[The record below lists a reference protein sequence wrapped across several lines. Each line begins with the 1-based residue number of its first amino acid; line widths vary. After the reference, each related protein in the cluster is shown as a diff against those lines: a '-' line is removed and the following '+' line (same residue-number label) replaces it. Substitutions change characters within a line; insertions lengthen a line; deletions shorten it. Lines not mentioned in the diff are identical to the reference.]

1 MMLFI
6 LTGDVQIGK
15 TRWLQRLVD
24 DLGAHGVPTF
34 GVIAPGQWVPRRN
47 PAPDEGPFDK
57 LGIDNVLLPEGTVV
71 PFARRADLARES
83 GTFDEG
89 SQAAQ
94 AELAWHISDEAIA
107 VVNNHFAKTLE
118 ELGRSGDIGRSGAGA
133 LGNVAA
139 GARAGHASTSK
150 RSDPRAHAPTGGAN
164 GAKPDGAGT
173 APAGGL
179 LVVDELGRLELLH
192 DQGLTAAVALL
203 ECGPTLHFPHAL
215 AVVRDY
221 LLPQAVQRFGAA
233 WNGAT
238 VIGPTEQALA
248 LVESAVLNKAPA
260 AASTHD
266 LAEAKR
272 QIDSI
277 LHKLRETKKTLE
289 AKDHPER
296 LKAQITLASRR
307 IEALT
312 LANSLVETELTRR

>member
-1 MMLFI
+1 MLFI

-15 TRWLQRLVD
+15 TRWLQRLVT
-24 DLGAHGVPTF
+24 DLDARGAALF
-34 GVIAPGQWVPRRN
+34 GVIAPGQWAPRRN
-47 PAPDEGPFDK
+47 PAPDKDPFDK

-107 VVNNHFAKTLE
+107 VVNGHFAKALE
-118 ELGRSGDIGRSGAGA
+118 EKAGGEGAKRRD
-133 LGNVAA
+133 VEQ
-139 GARAGHASTSK
+139 GARAAE
-150 RSDPRAHAPTGGAN
+150 PEGA
-164 GAKPDGAGT
+164 
-173 APAGGL
+173 L

-192 DQGLTAAVALL
+192 DQGLTAAVTLL
-203 ECGPTLHFPHAL
+203 ECGPTRHFPHAL

-221 LLPQAVQRFGAA
+221 LLPQAVRRFGTA
-233 WNGAT
+233 WNGIT

-248 LVESAVLNKAPA
+248 LVESTVLEGASAPA
-260 AASTHD
+260 SAHD
-266 LAEAKR
+266 LTEAKR
-272 QIDSI
+272 QIGSI

-289 AKDHPER
+289 AKEHPER
-296 LKAQITLASRR
+296 LKAQITLADRR

-312 LANSLVETELTRR
+312 LANSLVEAELTRRLAP

>member
-1 MMLFI
+1 MLFI

-15 TRWLQRLVD
+15 TRWLQRLVA
-24 DLGAHGVPTF
+24 DLDARGAAPF
-34 GVIAPGQWVPRRN
+34 GVIAPGQWAPRRN
-47 PAPDEGPFDK
+47 PAPDEEPFDK

-71 PFARRADLARES
+71 PFARRADLARKS

-107 VVNNHFAKTLE
+107 VVNGHFAKALKGMDGGE
-118 ELGRSGDIGRSGAGA
+118 GAKAAEPSGA
-133 LGNVAA
+133 
-139 GARAGHASTSK
+139 
-150 RSDPRAHAPTGGAN
+150 
-164 GAKPDGAGT
+164 
-173 APAGGL
+173 L

-192 DQGLTAAVALL
+192 GQGLTAAVTLL
-203 ECGPTLHFPHAL
+203 ECGPTRHFPHAL

-221 LLPQAVQRFGAA
+221 LLPQAVRRFGSA
-233 WNGAT
+233 WNGVT

-248 LVESAVLNKAPA
+248 LVESAVLEGAPA
-260 AASTHD
+260 PASAHD

-289 AKDHPER
+289 AKEHPER
-296 LKAQITLASRR
+296 LKAQITLANRR

-312 LANSLVETELTRR
+312 LANSLVEAELTRRLAP

>member
-1 MMLFI
+1 MLFI

-15 TRWLQRLVD
+15 TRWLQRLVA
-24 DLGAHGVPTF
+24 DLDARGAAPF
-34 GVIAPGQWVPRRN
+34 GVIAPGQWAPRRN
-47 PAPDEGPFDK
+47 PAPDEEPFDK

-83 GTFDEG
+83 GAYDED

-107 VVNNHFAKTLE
+107 VVNGHFAKALE
-118 ELGRSGDIGRSGAGA
+118 EKAG
-133 LGNVAA
+133 GE
-139 GARAGHASTSK
+139 
-150 RSDPRAHAPTGGAN
+150 
-164 GAKPDGAGT
+164 GAKAAALLGA
-173 APAGGL
+173 L

-203 ECGPTLHFPHAL
+203 ECGPTRHFPHAL

-221 LLPQAVQRFGAA
+221 LLPQAVQRFGIA
-233 WNGAT
+233 WNGVT

-248 LVESAVLNKAPA
+248 LVESAVLEGAPA
-260 AASTHD
+260 PASAHD
-266 LAEAKR
+266 LTEAKR

-277 LHKLRETKKTLE
+277 LHKLRETKKALE
-289 AKDHPER
+289 AKEHPER
-296 LKAQITLASRR
+296 LKAQITLANRR

-312 LANSLVETELTRR
+312 LANSLVEAELIRR

>member
-1 MMLFI
+1 MLFI

-15 TRWLQRLVD
+15 TRWLQRLVA
-24 DLGAHGVPTF
+24 DLDARDAAPF
-34 GVIAPGQWVPRRN
+34 GVIAPGQWAPRRN
-47 PAPDEGPFDK
+47 PAPDEDPFDK

-107 VVNNHFAKTLE
+107 VVNGHFAKALKE
-118 ELGRSGDIGRSGAGA
+118 IPGGEGAKRRDAELSGA
-133 LGNVAA
+133 
-139 GARAGHASTSK
+139 
-150 RSDPRAHAPTGGAN
+150 
-164 GAKPDGAGT
+164 
-173 APAGGL
+173 L

-192 DQGLTAAVALL
+192 DQGLTAAVTLL
-203 ECGPTLHFPHAL
+203 ECGPTRHFPHAL

-221 LLPQAVQRFGAA
+221 LLPQAVRRFGAA
-233 WNGAT
+233 WNGAA

-248 LVESAVLNKAPA
+248 LVESAVLEGAPA
-260 AASTHD
+260 PASAHD

-277 LHKLRETKKTLE
+277 LHKLRETKKALE
-289 AKDHPER
+289 AKEHPER
-296 LKAQITLASRR
+296 LKAQITLANRR

-312 LANSLVETELTRR
+312 LANSLVEAELTRR

>member
-1 MMLFI
+1 MLFI

-15 TRWLQRLVD
+15 TRWLQRLVA
-24 DLGAHGVPTF
+24 DLDARGAAPF
-34 GVIAPGQWVPRRN
+34 GVIAPGQWAPRRN
-47 PAPDEGPFDK
+47 PAPDEEPFDK

-107 VVNNHFAKTLE
+107 VVNGHFAKALE
-118 ELGRSGDIGRSGAGA
+118 EKAG
-133 LGNVAA
+133 GE
-139 GARAGHASTSK
+139 
-150 RSDPRAHAPTGGAN
+150 
-164 GAKPDGAGT
+164 GAKA
-173 APAGGL
+173 AALLGGL

-203 ECGPTLHFPHAL
+203 ECGPTRHFPHAL

-221 LLPQAVQRFGAA
+221 LLPQAVQRFGIA
-233 WNGAT
+233 WNGVT

-248 LVESAVLNKAPA
+248 LVESAVLEGAPA
-260 AASTHD
+260 PASAHD
-266 LAEAKR
+266 LTEAKR

-277 LHKLRETKKTLE
+277 LHKLRETKKALE
-289 AKDHPER
+289 AKEHPER
-296 LKAQITLASRR
+296 LKAQITLANRR

-312 LANSLVETELTRR
+312 LANSLVEAELIRR